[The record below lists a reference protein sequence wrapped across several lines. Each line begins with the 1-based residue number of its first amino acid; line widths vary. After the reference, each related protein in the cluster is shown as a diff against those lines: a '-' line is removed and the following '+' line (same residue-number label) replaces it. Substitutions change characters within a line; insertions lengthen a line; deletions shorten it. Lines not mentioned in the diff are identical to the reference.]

1 MLFPSTHTQIQNHEN
16 TDNYKYFILIFIWRF
31 LCSGLCL
38 VAALLISSILKE
50 DTAVLYRWER
60 VRNSGT
66 RTKDSLTS
74 KCV

>member
-1 MLFPSTHTQIQNHEN
+1 MHVVPICAHKYKIMKTQVTIN
-16 TDNYKYFILIFIWRF
+16 ILIFIWGF
-31 LCSGLCL
+31 LCSVLCL

-50 DTAVLYRWER
+50 DAAVMYRWEL

-66 RTKDSLTS
+66 RTKDSLSS

>member
-1 MLFPSTHTQIQNHEN
+1 V
-16 TDNYKYFILIFIWRF
+16 F

-38 VAALLISSILKE
+38 VAAVLISSISKE
-50 DTAVLYRWER
+50 DNAVMYRWELA
-60 VRNSGT
+60 RNSGT